1 MLTHLRME
9 MTADQVDGSLHR
21 GSDEPLRGI
30 QDGEG
35 KQHSVPE
42 ERLSELIIALNER
55 FGMNL
60 TDADKILFDQQ
71 VQSMVEDGDVQD
83 AAKGNDFDQFSV
95 FAKKR
100 LTMNLLRRHS
110 ANEDLVKAFL
120 DVPEFKEMVEAAVL
134 AEVYEK
140 AGIGG

>member
-1 MLTHLRME
+1 ML
-9 MTADQVDGSLHR
+9 
-21 GSDEPLRGI
+21 
-30 QDGEG
+30 
-35 KQHSVPE
+35 
-42 ERLSELIIALNER
+42 
-55 FGMNL
+55 NL

-71 VQSMVEDGDVQD
+71 VQSMVEDNEVQD

-100 LTMNLLRRHS
+100 LTMNLLKRHS

-140 AGIGG
+140 AGS